1 MVGVTDA
8 GEYSPSTQK
17 NVLFFPDLNLS
28 ISEWIPFGQNAI
40 STLNGILDSVKGVR
54 DSLLTGK
61 VDEAPETS
69 EFSMEPVF
77 TRVIMEDF
85 DRYDWIKF
93 SAHIE
98 YLETVEQVRRMGV
111 HVDKSGFVNYS
122 LSLDS
127 VVDREKDFPLDAV
140 SAVLADLIED
150 TSMMMEALLTQ
161 FQRRCLALVHG
172 AGFTDQRS
180 KYIIAITSCLVPEEG
195 VAMKYQDGEGRQNEI
210 DQMVGTSY
218 EFLDLP
224 RGEMLILGT
233 YGIIYVTK
241 DPKGLPKVLSLYSG
255 IRSLQM
261 FQSIFDNRLRYLWDV
276 IKDTREVVLGL
287 SAGEGIGIIE
297 QRLSQLSADI
307 VLIDEICAYMG
318 TGSMMM
324 AEIWARNKSS
334 PDAMNQNLVNA
345 LDIDR
350 ELDVMQGTIADMV
363 MVSKALVD
371 EIQGIRDLL
380 STMAEK
386 RMRDMNRLLTDNVQQ
401 GAEAQQIML
410 ANVKESRYGSAAL
423 KILSALSAGYLGMKI
438 SDMVMDVLDN
448 EGLTPPFSDTF
459 SDSFLHLIVGFT
471 LWFVLA
477 IAFFN
482 LIKKG
487 TARVKRQKMAKQ
499 FNLNIRF
506 PIEKRVPEEAI
517 RSYLDQKD
525 VIFYNVELTGHRIG
539 WHHREARG
547 GHKILWVVT
556 LCYDP
561 KNGILHYVHTSTEDR
576 KGDAKYSADVI
587 LGDLAAGGVLTAEQ
601 VMEINRSMGAPLKG
615 GVG

>member
-1 MVGVTDA
+1 V
-8 GEYSPSTQK
+8 
-17 NVLFFPDLNLS
+17 
-28 ISEWIPFGQNAI
+28 PFGQNAI
-40 STLNGILDSVKGVR
+40 SALNGILDSVKGVR

-69 EFSMEPVF
+69 EFSMRPMF
-77 TRVIMEDF
+77 TRVILETF

-98 YLETVEQVRRMGV
+98 YLESVEQVRRMGV
-111 HVDKSGFVNYS
+111 HVDKSGFINYS
-122 LSLDS
+122 LSLDN
-127 VVDREKDFPLDAV
+127 VVGLDKDFPLDAV
-140 SAVLADLIED
+140 SAVIADVVED

-161 FQRRCLALVHG
+161 FQRRCLTLVHG
-172 AGFTDQRS
+172 SGATNQRS
-180 KYIIAITSCLVPEEG
+180 KYIIATTSSLVPEES
-195 VAMKYQDGEGRQNEI
+195 VAMKYQDGESRQNEI
-210 DQMVGTSY
+210 DQLVGTSY
-218 EFLDLP
+218 EYLDLP

-233 YGIIYVTK
+233 YGMVYVTK
-241 DPKGLPKVLSLYSG
+241 NPQVLPKVLSLYSG

-261 FQSIFDNRLRYLWDV
+261 FQTIFDGRLRYLWDV
-276 IKDTREVVLGL
+276 IKDTREVVLRL
-287 SAGEGIGIIE
+287 SSGEGIGTLE

-318 TGSMMM
+318 AGSKMM

-350 ELDVMQGTIADMV
+350 ELEVMQGIIADMV

-410 ANVKESRYGSAAL
+410 ANVRESRYGSAAL

-438 SDMVMDVLDN
+438 SDLLMKVLDN
-448 EGLTPPFSDTF
+448 EGFEPPISADY
-459 SDSFLHLIVGFT
+459 SGSFFHLIVGFT
-471 LWFVLA
+471 LWFILA

-487 TARVKRQKMAKQ
+487 TVRVKRQKMAKQ

-506 PIEKRVPEEAI
+506 PIEQKVPQEAI
-517 RSYLDQKD
+517 QRYVGSKD
-525 VIFYNVELTGHRIG
+525 IIFYNVEHTGHRVG
-539 WHHREARG
+539 WHHREAKG
-547 GHKILWVVT
+547 DHKILWVVT

-576 KGDAKYSADVI
+576 KGDAQYTADVI
-587 LGDLAAGGVLTAEQ
+587 LSDLSTGGVLNDKQ
-601 VMEINRSMGAPLKG
+601 VKEINKLMGTPLKG
-615 GVG
+615 GV